1 MPKFATSLI
10 GIKMGNWIKYIV
22 ALVFVLLLAAEG
34 RALDMHNVLS
44 PSEMIPAA
52 GESAAF
58 QSPEDTAE
66 KTLDF
71 LLSVRLAAFSQPVM
85 GGLFFGFNS
94 MKWAFRAGVVHAAW
108 FGFHAWGISSVL
120 SAYPPSVFLGRV
132 SSYYLY
138 RLRHLL
144 I

>member
-1 MPKFATSLI
+1 MPKFAISLI
-10 GIKMGNWIKYIV
+10 GIKMGNWIKCIV
-22 ALVFVLLLAAEG
+22 ALMFVLLLAAEG
-34 RALDMHNVLS
+34 KSLNMRNALS
-44 PSEMIPAA
+44 PSEMIPVA

-71 LLSVRLAAFSQPVM
+71 LLSVRLATFSQPVM
-85 GGLFFGFNS
+85 GGLFWGFNS
-94 MKWAFRAGVVHAAW
+94 MKWALRTGFVQTAW
-108 FGFHAWGISSVL
+108 SGLHTWGASSVL
-120 SAYPPSVFLGRV
+120 AASPPSVFLGRV